1 MMVESNSRRLIG
13 TIFLNVMVAIGGI
26 IIAGPLVWMISASFK
41 PLGEIYAYPPTI
53 IPREFTT
60 AHYSRLFTDWPFA
73 TWYINSLLVAIIVT
87 VAVLFFT
94 SLAGFG
100 FAKYQFKGSKILFM
114 LLLGS
119 TMIPFQL
126 ILVPLFIF
134 MSQLSWTNSYFALIV
149 PFMAPAVGIF
159 LMRQFILSIPSEL
172 IEAARIDGA
181 SEFTIYWRVVLPL
194 TRPALAAQAVLT
206 FLGSWNSFLWPLAVL
221 HNQLTMT
228 LPVGMAAMVGGVT
241 AGSEPP
247 IGASMAAATVV
258 TIPVILIFVAV
269 QKQYIAGLT
278 AASVK
283 A

>member
-1 MMVESNSRRLIG
+1 MIISPNLRQSIS
-13 TIFLNVMVAIGGI
+13 LNGQWSFALDPND
-26 IIAGPLVWMISASFK
+26 AGQPGSFD
-41 PLGEIYAYPPTI
+41 
-53 IPREFTT
+53 IP
-60 AHYSRLFTDWPFA
+60 
-73 TWYINSLLVAIIVT
+73 INVPGSWEEQ
-87 VAVLFFT
+87 
-94 SLAGFG
+94 GFG
-100 FAKYQFKGSKILFM
+100 FAKYRFKGRNALFI

-134 MSQLSWTNSYFALIV
+134 MSRLGWTNSYLSLII

-172 IEAARIDGA
+172 IEAARIDG
-181 SEFTIYWRVVLPL
+181 STEFGIYWRVILPL

-206 FLGSWNSFLWPLAVL
+206 FLGAWNSFLWPLSVL
-221 HNQLTMT
+221 RSQTAMT
-228 LPVGMAAMVGGVT
+228 LPVGMASMMGGVT

-247 IGASMAAATVV
+247 IGASMAAATLV
-258 TIPVILIFVAV
+258 TIPVIIIFVAV

-283 A
+283 Q

>member
-1 MMVESNSRRLIG
+1 MVESSRRRLTY
-13 TIFLNVMVAIGGI
+13 TILLNAVVALGGI
-26 IIAGPLVWMISASFK
+26 ITVAPLVWMVSASFK
-41 PLGEIYAYPPTI
+41 PLHEIYAYPPTV
-53 IPREFTT
+53 IPENFSTDN
-60 AHYSRLFTDWPFA
+60 YSRLFTDWPFVQ
-73 TWYINSLLVAIIVT
+73 WYINSLVVA
-87 VAVLFFT
+87 VALTLTVLFFT

-100 FAKYQFKGSKILFM
+100 FAKYRFRGNRVLFI

-126 ILVPLFIF
+126 ILVPLFIV
-134 MSQLSWTNSYFALIV
+134 MSRLNWTNSYLCLII

-181 SEFTIYWRVVLPL
+181 SEFGIYWRVILPL
-194 TRPALAAQAVLT
+194 ARPALASQAVLT

-221 HNQLTMT
+221 HNMQTMT
-228 LPVGMAAMVGGVT
+228 LPVGMASMMGGVT

-247 IGASMAAATVV
+247 IGSSMAAATLV
-258 TIPVILIFVAV
+258 TIPVILVFVAV
-269 QKQYIAGLT
+269 QKQYITGLT

-283 A
+283 Q